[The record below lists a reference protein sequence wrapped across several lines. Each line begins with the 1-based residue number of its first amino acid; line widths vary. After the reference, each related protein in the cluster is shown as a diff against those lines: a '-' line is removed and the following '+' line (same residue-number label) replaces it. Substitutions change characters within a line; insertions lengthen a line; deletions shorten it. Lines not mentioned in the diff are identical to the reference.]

1 MAIVAG
7 FDVHRNQ
14 ITFDALDTETGEIAR
29 GRIDSTA
36 DAVRE
41 WVGRFAGTRIEVAVE
56 ACTGWLFVCR
66 ALAEAG
72 ATPHLAEIAEVMAR
86 RGRKRRAKTDRAD
99 ARHPRELLCEGRLPE
114 AWLPPAHVVEWR
126 TRTRLRKTLVEERR
140 QWLQRIRSTLFHY
153 GVPAAEVPE
162 RLLGRGGRGFLERVE
177 LPEAAR
183 ERITVAL
190 AIIDTLDLQ
199 LAPIERSLRQLARHQ
214 PGCQALMREPGIGE
228 LIAPTL
234 LRELGDVSRLSSS
247 RKAVRAVG
255 LDVGV
260 HRSDRRS
267 RVGKLTRQG
276 SPVARRALHEAAQSA
291 CRRTSPNHSDHHK
304 LTQRGLTHTRAS
316 LTIAR
321 KLTRRCFHTPREL
334 GPDALAPITN

>member
-14 ITFDALDTETGEIAR
+14 ITFDAVDTETGEVAR
-29 GRIDSTA
+29 GRIDSTP

-41 WVGRFAGTRIEVAVE
+41 WVARFPARRVDVAVE

-66 ALAEAG
+66 SLDEAG
-72 ATPHLAEIAEVMAR
+72 ATPHLAEVAEVMAR
-86 RGRKRRAKTDRAD
+86 RGKKRRAKTDRAD
-99 ARHPRELLCEGRLPE
+99 ARHLRELLCQGRLPE

-126 TRTRLRKTLVEERR
+126 TRTRLRKTLVEERT

-153 GVPAAEVPE
+153 GIPAAEVPE
-162 RLLGRGGRGFLERVE
+162 RLLSRTGRAFLARVE
-177 LPEAAR
+177 LPEAAH
-183 ERITVAL
+183 ERIMVAL
-190 AIIDTLDLQ
+190 AVIDALDVQ
-199 LAPIERSLRQLARHQ
+199 LAPIERRLRQLARRQ

-234 LRELGDVSRLSSS
+234 LCELGDVTRLSSS
-247 RKAVRAVG
+247 RKAVRSVG

-267 RVGKLTRQG
+267 RVGKLTKQG
-276 SPVARRALHEAAQSA
+276 SPVARWALYEAAQSA
-291 CRRTSPNHSDHHK
+291 CQRAMDRPRFGGQRLVRRLVVLSFS
-304 LTQRGLTHTRAS
+304 RSRSAS
-316 LTIAR
+316 GSRVSSGA
-321 KLTRRCFHTPREL
+321 
-334 GPDALAPITN
+334 